1 MATAMNDQTQQPAVP
16 LSRQIQTIADVESM
30 DDDALERM
38 QAMHEIEIVR
48 LENYIATDKNAGQGC
63 RSALSVLRLHERWI
77 CRELKRR
84 DDADRAAAAEAQRER
99 EEANRQ
105 AREIARQKMLESQ
118 QRAVEAR
125 LARMR
130 EANNED
136 RRSMHIFKA
145 LVRNE
150 LGEEAYLRIW
160 TEVEQRLQTEQ
171 EHAT

>member
-1 MATAMNDQTQQPAVP
+1 MNETQQPAVP
-16 LSRQIQTIADVESM
+16 LSRQIQTIADVEAM

-38 QAMHEIEIVR
+38 QAAHEIEIVR
-48 LENYIATDKNAGQGC
+48 LENYIATNEHAGQGC

-77 CRELKRR
+77 GRELKRR
-84 DDADRAAAAEAQRER
+84 DDADRAAAAEVQRER

-105 AREIARQKMLESQ
+105 AREAARQKMQEAQ
-118 QRAVEAR
+118 QRAAEAR

-150 LGEEAYLRIW
+150 LGEEAYLRLW
-160 TEVEQRLQTEQ
+160 SAVEQRLAIEQ
-171 EHAT
+171 GAAT